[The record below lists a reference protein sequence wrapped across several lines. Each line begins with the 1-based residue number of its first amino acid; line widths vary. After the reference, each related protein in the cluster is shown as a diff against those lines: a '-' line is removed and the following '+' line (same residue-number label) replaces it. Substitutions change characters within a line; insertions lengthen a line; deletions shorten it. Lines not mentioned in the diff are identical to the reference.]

1 MSAVKTDLRSLYS
14 DHHGWLLGW
23 LRKKLKC
30 PQHAA
35 DLAQDTFMRLL
46 VGGELTGI
54 REPRAFLTTTA
65 SRLIIDDARRRRVE
79 AACLEAYAVIYP
91 EAATVPPPEYWIDMT
106 RALTAI
112 DAMLD
117 GLPEKPR
124 RAFLMNRLDAMPYAE
139 IAGVLGVSTS
149 MIKQYIAKA
158 LVHCYRVLNETG
170 AHV

>member
-1 MSAVKTDLRSLYS
+1 MSVHELDLHRLYS
-14 DHHGWLLGW
+14 DHHSWLHGW

-46 VGGELTGI
+46 VGGEVGSI

-79 AACLEAYAVIYP
+79 LACLEAYAIIHP
-91 EAATVPPPEYWIDMT
+91 EATTVLPPEYWIDIK

-124 RAFLMNRLDAMPYAE
+124 RAFLMNRLDAMPYAD
-139 IAGVLGVSTS
+139 IAAVLGVSTS

-158 LVHCYRVLNETG
+158 LVHCYRVLNDTG
-170 AHV
+170 AQA